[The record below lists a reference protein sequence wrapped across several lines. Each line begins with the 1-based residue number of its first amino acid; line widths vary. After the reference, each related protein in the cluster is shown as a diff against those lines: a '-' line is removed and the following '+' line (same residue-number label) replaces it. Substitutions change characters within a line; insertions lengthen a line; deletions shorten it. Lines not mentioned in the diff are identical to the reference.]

1 MATFEYNIEDLYSR
15 AFGPVGRP
23 FPNLSF
29 EADGNRVQQ
38 VKNKGGSFAST
49 INQLGGDIFMPL
61 KLDGFQLPG
70 EALITVGGGK
80 SLVQTDLSGTDGKR
94 LGVVTELTGR
104 KPFRLRIRGVLVS
117 NVNNYLLSNVPGADL
132 EQFGGTLSNVTP
144 TLNANN
150 VDVYPAREVKRL
162 SDICQKP
169 GTVTIENK
177 LTSILGIT
185 TIIIEDFGFPGIPG
199 VEEAEAFEIQAYS
212 EESIEAQILQL

>member
-1 MATFEYNIEDLYSR
+1 MARFEYSIEDLYSR
-15 AFGPVGRP
+15 AFGPVGKS

-29 EADGNRVQQ
+29 SEDGNRVQQ
-38 VKNKGGSFAST
+38 VRNKGGSFANRV
-49 INQLGGDIFMPL
+49 NQLGGDLFMPL
-61 KLDGFQLPG
+61 KLDGYQLPG
-70 EALITVGGGK
+70 EAFITIGGGK
-80 SLVQTDLSGTDGKR
+80 SLVQTDLAGTDGKR

-104 KPFRLRIRGVLVS
+104 KPFRIRIRGVLVS

-132 EQFGGTLSNVTP
+132 EQFGGTIANVRP

-150 VDVYPAREVKRL
+150 VDVYPAREVKIL

-169 GTVTIENK
+169 GTVMIENK

-185 TIIIEDFGFPGIPG
+185 NVIIEDFGFPGIPG
-199 VEEAEAFEIQAYS
+199 VEEAEAYEIMAYS